1 MEGVLRRQGRTTL
14 FITHRL
20 RLLAAMDRVLVLEK
34 GRLVADG
41 PLDDVLSRSAWLR
54 AGFEAEALKHP
65 DEETTR

>member
-1 MEGVLRRQGRTTL
+1 
-14 FITHRL
+14 
-20 RLLAAMDRVLVLEK
+20 MDRVLVLEK